1 MKTLH
6 SIAFVLVIV
15 GGLNWLFVG
24 LFGWDLG
31 QIFGGQDVL
40 ISKIV
45 YILVGLSALYLVV
58 SHKKD
63 CKHCEVSAPVS
74 APSNP
79 M

>member
-6 SIAFVLVIV
+6 GIAFVLVIV
-15 GGLNWLFVG
+15 GGLNWLLVG
-24 LFGWDLG
+24 LFNWDIG
-31 QIFGGQDVL
+31 QIFGGQGAL

-45 YILVGLSALYLVV
+45 YILVGLSAVYLLV

-63 CKHCEVSAPVS
+63 CKHCEVVTPIIT
-74 APSNP
+74 PNNP